1 MPNLSFSGLVVTYHL
16 AAMYE
21 QPAIRLE
28 TFQNGK
34 HVAGRSLPN
43 SYEGDQYNLGTVKLS
58 PDGKRLAASFI
69 PRADSP
75 GGRPKPIA
83 LAVGETANLSI
94 RRVTPAAYQ
103 GDWRWSPNS
112 KYVATT
118 GYEQASGLHVVEVV
132 TGRSRRLAGKAD
144 CYFWSPDSQHLVY
157 GVWQG
162 RGEQRFYATSV
173 DEEKARA
180 LSHRDLDR
188 LMGRAFRHA
197 LHLYRKLYGREYAD
211 TDPLQPQTPQGAPA
225 GQHLLISPN
234 GKRAVFFDP
243 TRTEQNRVH
252 RQHDLLAR
260 LHFVDEQGRH
270 YYKDVQGVD
279 NAWSVG
285 WAFYH
290 FHLLRWTKHGESVYL
305 GVDDSF
311 WQKDMPE
318 ADKGK
323 RYLMEVPIQ
332 GQMRYLVVP
341 ALPVDA
347 VEIT

>member
-1 MPNLSFSGLVVTYHL
+1 MPRLPFSGLVITYQL
-16 AAMYE
+16 GAMHE
-21 QPAIRLE
+21 QPVTRLE
-28 TFQNGK
+28 TFRNGR
-34 HVAGRSLPN
+34 HAGGRSLPN
-43 SYEGDQYNLGTVKLS
+43 SCEGDQYNLGEVKIS
-58 PDGKRLAASFI
+58 PDGKWLAASFI

-83 LAVGETANLSI
+83 LAIGETATLSI

-118 GYEQASGLHVVEVV
+118 GYEQASGLHVVEVA

-144 CYFWSPDSQHLVY
+144 CYFWSPDSQRLVY

-162 RGEQRFYATSV
+162 RGEQQFYATSA
-173 DEEKARA
+173 DEEEARA
-180 LSHRDLDR
+180 LSYSELDR

-197 LHLYRKLYGREYAD
+197 LQLYRQLYGREYAD

-225 GQHLLISPN
+225 GQHLLVSPN
-234 GKRAVFFDP
+234 GKWAVFFDP
-243 TRTEQNRVH
+243 TRTEQNRVR

-270 YYKDVQGVD
+270 YDRDVRGAG
-279 NAWSVG
+279 NAWSTG

-290 FHLLRWTKHGESVYL
+290 FHLLRWAKHGKSVYL
-305 GVDDSF
+305 GVDGSF
-311 WQKDMPE
+311 WQKDMPA
-318 ADKGK
+318 ADMGK
-323 RYLMEVPIQ
+323 CYLVEVPIQ
-332 GQMRYLVVP
+332 GAMRYLVVS

-347 VEIT
+347 VETT

>member
-1 MPNLSFSGLVVTYHL
+1 
-16 AAMYE
+16 MYE
-21 QPAIRLE
+21 QPVIRLE
-28 TFQNGK
+28 TFRKGK
-34 HVAGRSLPN
+34 HVAGRPLPN
-43 SYEGDQYNLGTVKLS
+43 SYENDQYHLGEVKLS

-69 PRADSP
+69 PRVDSP
-75 GGRPKPIA
+75 RGRPRPIA

-94 RRVTPAAYQ
+94 RLVTPAAYQ

-112 KYVATT
+112 KFVSTA
-118 GYEQASGLHVVEVV
+118 GYEQASGLYVVEVV

-144 CYFWSPDSQHLVY
+144 CFFWSLDSQCLVY

-162 RGEQRFYATSV
+162 RGEQQFYATSV
-173 DEEKARA
+173 EEEKTRA
-180 LSHRDLDR
+180 LSYSEIDR

-197 LHLYRKLYGREYAD
+197 LRLYRQLYGREYAD

-225 GQHLLISPN
+225 GQHLLVSPN
-234 GKRAVFFDP
+234 GKWAVFFDP

-270 YYKDVQGVD
+270 YDRDVRGAG
-279 NAWSVG
+279 NAWSTG

-290 FHLLRWTKHGESVYL
+290 FHLLRWAKHGKSVYL
-305 GVDDSF
+305 GVDGSF

-318 ADKGK
+318 ADTGK
-323 RYLMEVPIQ
+323 HYLVEVPIQ
-332 GQMRYLVVP
+332 GQMRYLVVS

-347 VEIT
+347 VETTD